1 MAEKDAVAAIGE
13 LLALE
18 EHSSRLAL
26 LEQMQ
31 HGEKTWSRVKI
42 LFPGYVDLSEEAQTN
57 KISNLFNSITG
68 QIQGWDKSSSRK
80 HSQDADKL

>member
-1 MAEKDAVAAIGE
+1 MAMKDAVAAIGE

-18 EHSSRLAL
+18 VHSSRLAL